1 MQAEF
6 RGEHSSA
13 KMETDSK
20 DKQSWIYEQEE
31 STTQIP
37 LLPPKVKK
45 KKEDLPRKTKSCAEK
60 KLI

>member
-1 MQAEF
+1 
-6 RGEHSSA
+6 
-13 KMETDSK
+13 METDSK

-31 STTQIP
+31 STTQVL

-45 KKEDLPRKTKSCAEK
+45 KKKKDLPRKTKSCAEK

>member
-1 MQAEF
+1 
-6 RGEHSSA
+6 
-13 KMETDSK
+13 METDSK

-31 STTQIP
+31 STTRVP

-45 KKEDLPRKTKSCAEK
+45 KKKDLPRKTKSCAEK